1 MSDELLQN
9 ALDRIAQLEDSHA
22 RMEARHERMFRYG
35 KILDAS
41 DIDLSDP
48 ANPTARIHHD
58 DDEDG
63 NPVKGPPV
71 RFATIAGAR
80 NQHTPP
86 SAGQQFLQISPDGE
100 MEAGLLIPLGHSTD
114 IPSPSTDPKT
124 YIDEV
129 GKTRLT
135 QTDGTWHQE
144 VENAS
149 ISLSAGKLV
158 ITAGATTVTYEDG
171 KVTFDTKSVK
181 LGKNASLGVS
191 IQGTVDNGGFVDT
204 GPFSAILTTE

>member
-1 MSDELLQN
+1 MSDDLLQN
-9 ALDRIAQLEDSHA
+9 ALDRIAQLEDAHA

-35 KILDAS
+35 KVLDQS

-48 ANPTARIHHD
+48 ANPVARIHHD

-63 NPVKGPPV
+63 NPVKGPFV
-71 RFATIAGAR
+71 RYATIAGAR

-86 SAGQQFLQISPDGE
+86 SPGQQFLHISPDGE

-114 IPSPSTDPKT
+114 IPAPSTDPKT
-124 YIDEV
+124 HIDQV
-129 GKTRLT
+129 GKTKLT

-144 VENAS
+144 TNNAS
-149 ISLSAGKLV
+149 IKLEDGKV
-158 ITAGATTVTYEDG
+158 TITAGATVFTLEDT

-181 LGKNASLGVS
+181 FGKNASLGVS
-191 IQGTVDNGGFVDT
+191 IQGTVDNGGFVDQ
-204 GPFSAILTTE
+204 GPFSAIITTE